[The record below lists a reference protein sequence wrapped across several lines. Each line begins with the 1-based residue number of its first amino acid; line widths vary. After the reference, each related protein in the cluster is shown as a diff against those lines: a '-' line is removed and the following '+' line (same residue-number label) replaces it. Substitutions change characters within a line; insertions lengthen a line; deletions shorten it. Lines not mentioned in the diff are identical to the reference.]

1 MNDEDEKLYTKDDM
15 FKFSLEQNKYITRKF
30 VEDRR
35 NMNDVIKSKDK
46 TLRTLM
52 ICLTIIISLL
62 IIFFTVL
69 VYGYFNVP
77 AVSKYNINNNS
88 GEVNYNEGGNE

>member
-35 NMNDVIKSKDK
+35 NINDVW
-46 TLRTLM
+46 
-52 ICLTIIISLL
+52 
-62 IIFFTVL
+62 
-69 VYGYFNVP
+69 
-77 AVSKYNINNNS
+77 
-88 GEVNYNEGGNE
+88 

>member
-52 ICLTIIISLL
+52 ICLTIIISLF
-62 IIFFTVL
+62 IIFSTVT
-69 VYGYFNVP
+69 VYQYFHVP
-77 AVSKYNINNNS
+77 AVSKYSINNNS